1 MTTKCHNLPGITE
14 IRILDASNLLPF
26 LMEKVCAGFPV
37 GILETAARIRH
48 FGDASCKTEQVDEH
62 NGRVETA
69 TLTFDCL
76 VDVPATGH
84 AYLIKQA
91 SGQWWLLGTKEQ
103 QPQVTKEYST
113 STPGEK
119 SARTITAT
127 LKAQKALLPVAV

>member
-1 MTTKCHNLPGITE
+1 MKNNCQNLPGITE
-14 IRILDASNLLPF
+14 IRVLPAASLLPF
-26 LMEKVCAGFPV
+26 LMEKSLAGIPIAV
-37 GILETAARIRH
+37 LDAAAGVRF
-48 FGDASCKTEQVDEH
+48 FGDATCTTEQTDEH

-103 QPQVTKEYST
+103 QPQVTKEYRT

-119 SARTITAT
+119 SACTVTAT